1 MFQRGDARGLIAA
14 GLACLLFVFSL
25 AVNAASETAPSGAPK
40 VFTVGVVPQFDL
52 PRIHAVWRPILDEME
67 KRTGYKFILSGA
79 ATIPAFERDL
89 AQGEYD
95 LAYINPYQ
103 VVKVRESQGYQP
115 LVRDVGRDLY
125 GIVVVPRNGPIQ
137 TIEKLRGRELAFP
150 APNALGA
157 TLLVRAE
164 LFDRYGIEVVPRYVL
179 SHSSVY
185 LNVALEEAVA
195 GGGVLKTLR
204 QQSDELQDR
213 LKVIYKT
220 SAVPSHPIVA
230 HRRIPEAV
238 RQQLQ
243 DVMLTLAHDAAGREL
258 LSKVPII
265 EMGVA
270 NVKDYHRLGEMG
282 LERFE

>member
-1 MFQRGDARGLIAA
+1 MFLRGYARGLIVA

-25 AVNAASETAPSGAPK
+25 AVNAASETASSGAPK

-52 PRIHAVWRPILDEME
+52 NRIHAIWRPILDEME

-103 VVKVRESQGYQP
+103 VVKVRERQGYQP

-125 GIVVVPRNGPIQ
+125 GIVVVPRNSPIQ
-137 TIEKLRGRELAFP
+137 TIKKLRGRELVFP
-150 APNALGA
+150 APNALAA

-164 LFDRYGIEVVPRYVL
+164 LSDRYGIEVVPNYVL

-195 GGGVLKTLR
+195 GGGVQKTLS

-213 LKVIYKT
+213 LKVLYKT
-220 SAVPSHPIVA
+220 AAVPSHPIVA
-230 HRRIPEAV
+230 HRRVPEAV

-243 DVMLTLAHDAAGREL
+243 DVMLMLAHDAAGREL
-258 LSKVPII
+258 LSKVPITDI
-265 EMGVA
+265 GVA
-270 NVKDYHRLGEMG
+270 DIKDYLSLTEMG